1 MYVIE
6 QKTGKGRELKISDEV
21 ATMVA
26 QYTDDMHLDSK
37 DFLFG
42 SQKGGCLTRKTLND
56 DIIVPAAVRLGW
68 NPLLYGSH
76 TMRKT
81 YAYRFYTQAQHL
93 SQERGYRALSMLC
106 KELGHSNEAIT
117 LCYIGIEAEEIKEI
131 CNLSAKDYDWAFAQA
146 IRDELGED

>member
-1 MYVIE
+1 
-6 QKTGKGRELKISDEV
+6 
-21 ATMVA
+21 MVA
-26 QYTDDMHLDSK
+26 QYTDDMHLASE

-146 IRDELGED
+146 IRDELWEE